1 MGGTALDVFGSTPL
15 RTSPVTPLGSE
26 TSPGTQLGTD
36 TPPRSSQPETTGGVT
51 GLEPLGVRP
60 GGGWACFTSGSSGRP
75 RAVVRSRESWTGSF
89 THLNALTGI
98 GPDDTVLVPG
108 PLNSSLYGFAAVHAL
123 GTGATAILPGRWS
136 LADIDDATV
145 VHTVPHLLPQV
156 LPSNVR
162 TVIVGG
168 AALDPTMRDSRV
180 ISYYGATELSFVA
193 IDVDGRGLRP
203 FPEVEI
209 EVRAG
214 EVWVRSPWVADGYL
228 INPDNPPHR
237 TADNPP
243 HRDADNPPHRDADNP
258 PHRHADGLLYRGAS
272 GPPRQDADA
281 PPHSAADGPLHCDT
295 GSPLSRD
302 PDGLLQRDA
311 NDPPLRDPGDPLRR
325 AADGPLYRDADGP
338 LRRDAQGW
346 LTVGDLGAYEPG
358 GVLRLRGRGAGA
370 IQTGGATV
378 VAEDVEAVLRRV
390 PGVVDVVVVGSPHP
404 HLGAV
409 VTAIVEGTAS
419 RAALEEAARAGLD
432 PAQRPRRWHTAE
444 RLPRTPTGKPARDLT
459 ADAFERLR

>member
-1 MGGTALDVFGSTPL
+1 MPVATHVLNHAADRPRHLAVRGPAGSLTYAELAARIKGTRVPRVPLLAISGSDPVEVL
-15 RTSPVTPLGSE
+15 VEVLAADLAGVTPLVCDHAQRARITPGATWLDTPGA
-26 TSPGTQLGTD
+26 TSLGTPD
-36 TPPRSSQPETTGGVT
+36 ATSLSTPGATWLGAPGVTPRGASGIIPRGALGATPPRSPLWTPPGTPAGTLGGV
-51 GLEPLGVRP
+51 LGRGSLS

-89 THLNALTGI
+89 AHLNALTGI

-136 LADIDDATV
+136 LADIADATV

-156 LPSNVR
+156 LSSDVR
-162 TVIVGG
+162 TVLVGG
-168 AALDPTMRDSRV
+168 AALDPALWDSRV
-180 ISYYGATELSFVA
+180 VSYYGATELSFVA
-193 IDVDGRGLRP
+193 VDVDGRGLRP
-203 FPEVEI
+203 FPEVEV

-228 INPDNPPHR
+228 
-237 TADNPP
+237 
-243 HRDADNPPHRDADNP
+243 
-258 PHRHADGLLYRGAS
+258 G
-272 GPPRQDADA
+272 
-281 PPHSAADGPLHCDT
+281 
-295 GSPLSRD
+295 
-302 PDGLLQRDA
+302 
-311 NDPPLRDPGDPLRR
+311 
-325 AADGPLYRDADGP
+325 DADGP
-338 LRRDAQGW
+338 LRRDADGW
-346 LTVGDLGAYEPG
+346 MTVGDLASYEPG

-409 VTAIVEGTAS
+409 VTAIVEGTAP
-419 RAALEEAARAGLD
+419 RAALEAAARAELD
-432 PAQRPRRWHTAE
+432 PAQRPRRWHAAK
-444 RLPRTPTGKPARDLT
+444 RLPRTPTGKPTRALA
-459 ADAFERLR
+459 ADDYERLP